1 MDQAIVM
8 EITRQGI
15 VIATMITMP
24 ILSVSLFTG
33 LSVSVFQAVTQ
44 VQENTLTFVPKMAGA
59 AAIFIGMGSW
69 MLTTLVKF
77 MLFCFDHAARV
88 GQ

>member
-44 VQENTLTFVPKMAGA
+44 VQENTLTLSEMAGA
-59 AAIFIGMGSW
+59 RSDFYWNGKLG